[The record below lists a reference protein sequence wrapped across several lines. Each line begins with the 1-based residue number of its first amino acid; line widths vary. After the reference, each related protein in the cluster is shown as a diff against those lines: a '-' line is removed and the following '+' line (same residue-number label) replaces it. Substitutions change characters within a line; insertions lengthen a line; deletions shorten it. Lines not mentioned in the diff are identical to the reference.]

1 LDYLGLCWI
10 IHVFLSVYI
19 YIIYLAS
26 YNIYIHTL
34 SSII

>member
-10 IHVFLSVYI
+10 IHVFYLYI
-19 YIIYLAS
+19 YIY
-26 YNIYIHTL
+26 YL

>member
-26 YNIYIHTL
+26 
-34 SSII
+34 